1 MATKLGKTPH
11 IRLFIDKDGQ
21 LYILN
26 QDTKEKKLI
35 SMRANRDGTKTS
47 RATAA
52 EIEDE
57 IWDFRWENKDATKA
71 KPEKAEVSA

>member
-26 QDTKEKKLI
+26 QETKEKKLI

-47 RATAA
+47 RAMAS

-71 KPEKAEVSA
+71 KPEETASA